1 MNLEKR
7 KIQRMILKPI
17 NYLFQLY
24 QSKSKVEIWI
34 FENDDITFEG
44 TIIGFDEFMNMVLDE
59 CIEKNKKKNINNN
72 LGRIMLKGDNITLI
86 RAI

>member
-1 MNLEKR
+1 MNVEKR
-7 KIQRMILKPI
+7 KIQRMIIKPI

-24 QSKSKVEIWI
+24 QSKNKVEI
-34 FENDDITFEG
+34 
-44 TIIGFDEFMNMVLDE
+44 
-59 CIEKNKKKNINNN
+59 CIEKNKKKNTINN

>member
-1 MNLEKR
+1 MNTQPKSNIR
-7 KIQRMILKPI
+7 TIVKPI

-24 QSKSKVEIWI
+24 QSKNKVEIWI

-59 CIEKNKKKNINNN
+59 CIEKNKKKNTINN